1 MISIVGIGN
10 GASAIAEKFSQF
22 PQYNVYVLNDKV
34 EKSTRKARKLK
45 RFKDPEEYESN
56 VPDLTKYFSKIDD
69 HVQVFVVGS
78 SYSSNYTLGILSQIK
93 DKKIDV
99 FYIKPDT
106 TLLTGVPLLIE
117 RAVFGVLQEYARS
130 GLFNSITLISNKSL
144 EEALERV
151 PIKKFYDHLNT
162 SIASTVHYL
171 NYFAHNEPEIGIV
184 APPLEHARI
193 RAVAILEPKNI
204 EEKWLFE
211 LDSPRQIC
219 YYLCINKE
227 KLETDGGLHKKIV
240 DRLKK
245 KPRNAFRKIS
255 YAIYETEHGKDFGF
269 VVAHTNAIQQQN
281 TLDMVEQ
288 G

>member
-10 GASAIAEKFSQF
+10 GASAIADKFAQF
-22 PQYNVYVLNDKV
+22 PQYNIYTLNDKV
-34 EKSTRKARKLK
+34 ERSAGKLRKLK
-45 RFKDPEEYESN
+45 RFENPEQYEEN

-69 HVQVFVVGS
+69 QVQVFVMGS
-78 SYSSNYTLGILSQIK
+78 SYSSNYTLGILNQIK
-93 DKKIDV
+93 NKKIDV

-106 TLLTGVPLLIE
+106 TLLTGIPLLIE
-117 RAVFGVLQEYARS
+117 RMVFGVLQEYARS
-130 GLFNSITLISNKSL
+130 GLFNSITVISNKSL

-151 PIKKFYDHLNT
+151 PVKKFYDHLNA

-171 NYFAHNEPEIGIV
+171 NYFDYNEPEIGIV
-184 APPLEHARI
+184 ASPLENARI
-193 RAVAILEPKNI
+193 RSVAILDPRNI

-211 LDSPRQIC
+211 LDSPRQLC
-219 YYLCINKE
+219 YYFCINKE

-245 KPRNAFRKIS
+245 KPRNAFRNIS

-281 TLDMVEQ
+281 TLDMIEQ

>member
-22 PQYNVYVLNDKV
+22 PQYSIYMLNDKV
-34 EKSTRKARKLK
+34 EKSTGKVRKLK

-93 DKKIDV
+93 DKKIEV

-106 TLLTGVPLLIE
+106 TLLTGIPLLIE

-281 TLDMVEQ
+281 TLDKLDQ